1 MRTAVYPGSFDPVTL
16 GHLDI
21 ITRAAKIFDTLYVA
35 VLINPT
41 KRNTWFSAEERVAM
55 LHEATAHLP
64 NVICESFSGLSVD
77 YAHKRE
83 ATVLVRGLR
92 AVSDFEYELKLSEA
106 NRHLSS
112 EVETVFLM
120 TNHAYSF
127 ISSGIV
133 REVAEFGGSVIGWV
147 PECVLPRLAERIK
160 KQEGRGK

>member
-21 ITRAAKIFDTLYVA
+21 ITRAAKIFDTLCCR
-35 VLINPT
+35 LINPT

-64 NVICESFSGLSVD
+64 NVICESFSGLSVTMRITRGNG
-77 YAHKRE
+77 AC
-83 ATVLVRGLR
+83 AGLR

-120 TNHAYSF
+120 TNPRTR
-127 ISSGIV
+127 SS
-133 REVAEFGGSVIGWV
+133 V
-147 PECVLPRLAERIK
+147 PVLYER
-160 KQEGRGK
+160 